1 MAGDGQHRS
10 PRAPSVPGHAAG
22 TTAGVRRSV
31 RGPSWSPVLPRQGNS
46 DAVRSGVGT
55 GCPVAAHDG
64 LSSPSSRDTS
74 PPSQLGRPLD
84 LVLLHHRLAF
94 PPSRWKQV
102 RSRLGTGRPHTVVL
116 PAQAWPARL
125 TADHRRVRYREFR
138 DHLRWDIAADTLVLT
153 GSREA
158 FELEADQVRA
168 LAEECPAH
176 RARMPG
182 TPVMPGVRQWPATA
196 RNSRQIRM
204 AARLAARGRGA
215 RAGNADACA
224 GGSTPTGTA
233 ATHRLTSLRA
243 LCRLGVVIELP

>member
-1 MAGDGQHRS
+1 MMVSTVHLGRHRYRVMRPARPPGFAGLYEGPLGAQFCLDKETATLLALAWGLAARS
-10 PRAPSVPGHAAG
+10 PHTMVYLPLRRATRPHHH
-22 TTAGVRRSV
+22 
-31 RGPSWSPVLPRQGNS
+31 SW
-46 DAVRSGVGT
+46 
-55 GCPVAAHDG
+55 
-64 LSSPSSRDTS
+64 
-74 PPSQLGRPLD
+74 GRPLD

-94 PPSRWKQV
+94 PLSRWKQV

-204 AARLAARGRGA
+204 AARLAARGRGLVL
-215 RAGNADACA
+215 G
-224 GGSTPTGTA
+224 TPM
-233 ATHRLTSLRA
+233 RVPVDLLLQVPLLRT
-243 LCRLGVVIELP
+243 V

>member
-1 MAGDGQHRS
+1 MGGHEWPVMVSTVHLGRHRYRVMRPARPPGFAGLYEGPLGAQFCLDKETATLFALAWGLAARS
-10 PRAPSVPGHAAG
+10 PHTMVYLPLRRATRPHHH
-22 TTAGVRRSV
+22 
-31 RGPSWSPVLPRQGNS
+31 SW
-46 DAVRSGVGT
+46 
-55 GCPVAAHDG
+55 
-64 LSSPSSRDTS
+64 
-74 PPSQLGRPLD
+74 GRPLD

-204 AARLAARGRGA
+204 AARLAARGRGLVL
-215 RAGNADACA
+215 G
-224 GGSTPTGTA
+224 TPM
-233 ATHRLTSLRA
+233 HVPVDLLLQVPLLRT
-243 LCRLGVVIELP
+243 V

>member
-1 MAGDGQHRS
+1 MGRRLGGHEWPVMVSTVHLGRHRYRVMRPARPPGFAGLYEGPLGAQFCLDKETATLFALAWGLAARS
-10 PRAPSVPGHAAG
+10 PHTIVYLPLRRATRLHHH
-22 TTAGVRRSV
+22 
-31 RGPSWSPVLPRQGNS
+31 SW
-46 DAVRSGVGT
+46 
-55 GCPVAAHDG
+55 
-64 LSSPSSRDTS
+64 
-74 PPSQLGRPLD
+74 GRPLD

-116 PAQAWPARL
+116 PGQAWPARSVD
-125 TADHRRVRYREFR
+125 DHRRVRYREFR

-182 TPVMPGVRQWPATA
+182 TLCCAEIGMGRA
-196 RNSRQIRM
+196 RRHPDRRRPY
-204 AARLAARGRGA
+204 AELHAEYAR
-215 RAGNADACA
+215 
-224 GGSTPTGTA
+224 
-233 ATHRLTSLRA
+233 
-243 LCRLGVVIELP
+243 